1 MKKSK
6 SFDMIWVIIKCHSD
20 EEFGNKGNGTGKPHE
35 WETQILVG
43 ELWLKKWMMPGIGND
58 R

>member
-43 ELWLKKWMMPGIGND
+43 ELSN